1 MTQLRDRKVHVFE
14 SRESEEYGQLLSE
27 VLSIRPSPTAVYP
40 DLVSSSY
47 LLTSQAAERINQDLG
62 TKIRRVI
69 NLDYIGMAATVLLD
83 KNYRYTRNSHYE
95 RVLELLSSLDALN
108 ESGTA
113 VRIRL
118 LIQYPYSLAG
128 QNRILSEIWK
138 DRSFMGET
146 NGSRRDE
153 AQLAP
158 SLTEQEI
165 ESSALLRTQQYCL
178 EILQD
183 LLDRFKPGGPNKI
196 EIRFASIS
204 TLICG
209 LRVNNL
215 FFFDPYHYG
224 RKHGEET
231 CAFTSTPVV
240 MLDGNNHSNAYE
252 AFCNHFRC
260 IWECDSTLDYD
271 DVAYRGDR
279 KRTLLIRKPEKLLT
293 AHKIARLKS
302 LNSQKEEIDWERRE
316 LQLYQLVNSLCPIV
330 ASVDAPERGFLAAA
344 WEPKSDGSTAPCEP
358 AMMLEEL
365 FAQGFEK
372 VNRDRVR
379 VVVLQSEL
387 GTSLSR
393 SLFGAMDASTF
404 SIIVLTKEL
413 AEQFCRA
420 NVYVELGYLL
430 HKNKR
435 ARTFIVVEDGMNCPT
450 DIGDI
455 TFLRFNRTK
464 PYQSREEMRRI
475 YKELLKAMLRARII
489 NRNTFDDLNKS

>member
-1 MTQLRDRKVHVFE
+1 MTQTGNRKVRVFE
-14 SRESEEYGQLLSE
+14 SRESEEYIRVLSE
-27 VLSIRPSPTAVYP
+27 VLSIQPAPEAVHP
-40 DLVSSSY
+40 DLVSSSHA
-47 LLTSQAAERINQDLG
+47 LTSQAAEKINLEHG

-69 NLDYIGMAATVLLD
+69 NIDYIGMAATVLLD
-83 KNYRYTRNSHYE
+83 RHSRYTLNSHHE
-95 RVLELLSSLDALN
+95 RVAELLSSLGALN

-118 LIQYPYSLAG
+118 LLQYPYSLAG
-128 QNRILSEIWK
+128 QNRILSEIWR

-165 ESSALLRTQQYCL
+165 ESSALLRAQQYCL
-178 EILQD
+178 ENFQD
-183 LLDRFKPGGPNKI
+183 LLDQFGAASPNKI
-196 EIRFASIS
+196 EIRFATIS

-209 LRVNNL
+209 LRVNNR

-224 RKHGEET
+224 RKRGEET

-240 MLDGNNHSNAYE
+240 MIDGGEQGSAYE

-260 IWECDSTLDYD
+260 IWECDSTLDYA
-271 DVAYRGDR
+271 DVAYRRDR
-279 KRTLLIRKPEKLLT
+279 VRTVIIRKPEKLLT
-293 AHKIARLKS
+293 SHKIARLKS
-302 LNSQKEEIDWERRE
+302 LNNQNEEIDWERRE

-344 WEPKSDGSTAPCEP
+344 WEPKNNGGTAPCEP
-358 AMMLEEL
+358 AAMLEEL
-365 FAQGFEK
+365 FEQGFER

-387 GTSLSR
+387 GASLSR
-393 SLFGAMDASTF
+393 SLFGSMDASTF
-404 SIIVLTKEL
+404 GIIVLTKEIE
-413 AEQFCRA
+413 EQFCRA

-435 ARTFIVVEDGMNCPT
+435 ARTFILIEEGMNCPT

-455 TFLRFNRTK
+455 TFLTFKRTK
-464 PYQSREEMRRI
+464 PYQSREEMKRI
-475 YKELLKAMLRARII
+475 YKELLRAMMQARII
-489 NRNTFDDLNKS
+489 NRNTFDDLNES